1 MCGAPLALV
10 LAAVLALTGCA
21 GRRIENGVY
30 HSPKGYRLSL
40 PGPEWSVAEES
51 KADLELRHQDGI
63 AAMLVNAECDDRAKA
78 RSAGLLLG
86 QLLIGVH
93 DRATIEQNEVSV
105 NGRQALHRVLDGRVA
120 AEGAPTRIEA
130 YVLKDGRASTTSPT
144 WRRRRRST
152 RGAPTFVVSSRAS
165 RRSARTDPW
174 TPI

>member
-1 MCGAPLALV
+1 VCGAPLALV

-51 KADLELRHQDGI
+51 KADLELRHQDGM

-78 RSAGLLLG
+78 RSAGQLLG

-130 YVLKDGRASTTSPT
+130 YVLKDGACVYDFAYVAPPASFDAWRADF
-144 WRRRRRST
+144 RR
-152 RGAPTFVVSSRAS
+152 FVESFAKERA
-165 RRSARTDPW
+165 D
-174 TPI
+174 

>member
-1 MCGAPLALV
+1 MCGVPLALV

-51 KADLELRHQDGI
+51 KADLELRHQDGM

-78 RSAGLLLG
+78 RSAGQLLG

-130 YVLKDGRASTTSPT
+130 YVLKDGACVYDFAYVAPPASFDAWRADF
-144 WRRRRRST
+144 RR
-152 RGAPTFVVSSRAS
+152 FVESFAKERA
-165 RRSARTDPW
+165 D
-174 TPI
+174 